1 MARKNARV
9 ALLCVLCLALGGGV
23 ASAQQEDAPESGAD
37 TVDVFAEGDEVDLS
51 RIDQILRG
59 EQEVYQGG
67 VFTYDPAGRRDP
79 FRSLLDSV
87 EAENQLS
94 DVPRPPGLPGML
106 VEEIELQG
114 IISTPDGIL
123 AFVRGKD
130 NISYIIRPGTK
141 LYNGEVQEIQ
151 AKQVVFRQQ
160 VNDPKQAQPY
170 QEVVRELAD

>member
-1 MARKNARV
+1 MMRQRV
-9 ALLCVLCLALGGGV
+9 RVGILSVLCLTLCAG
-23 ASAQQEDAPESGAD
+23 AAWTQQEDDPENGAE
-37 TVDVFAEGDEVDLS
+37 TVDVFADEDEVDLS

-67 VFTYDPAGRRDP
+67 LFTYDPAGRRDP
-79 FRSLLDSV
+79 FRSLLDSI

-151 AKQVVFRQQ
+151 TKQVVFRQQ